1 MFRTPVDGQTLDFGH
16 WTLDKL
22 HRTPECSADSSPSQ
36 NLLASFRELS
46 KLHSGMSK
54 SIIGDE
60 VWAEMTEGQ
69 KVEAVFAG
77 HATLKQ
83 MSEGLLDGS
92 EKLRNACREFLAD
105 TGPSFENLPVNP
117 EQQST
122 PDETT
127 TVSQTA
133 GFHEPRLTE
142 PKARHAAQAFK
153 QRFGLPEG
161 FVPRLQ
167 RYGRGVLL
175 ELNVYRLPSGQEFI
189 PTSPSGTLGAR
200 RHLYALLTEQQ
211 YLKRKRGSVYIRTD
225 GRIFD
230 YSADTANPSGDLFD
244 TGYTIYDLERT
255 GRYAPVLRRKKKRQQ
270 TKVKRAAA
278 AS

>member
-1 MFRTPVDGQTLDFGH
+1 
-16 WTLDKL
+16 
-22 HRTPECSADSSPSQ
+22 
-36 NLLASFRELS
+36 
-46 KLHSGMSK
+46 MSK

-117 EQQST
+117 EQQSN
-122 PDETT
+122 PDETN

-133 GFHEPRLTE
+133 DFHEPPLTR
-142 PKARHAAQAFK
+142 ARTRHPAQTLK

-175 ELNVYRLPSGQEFI
+175 EFNVYRLPSGQEFI
-189 PTSPSGTLGAR
+189 PASPSGTLGTR
-200 RHLYALLTEQQ
+200 RHLYALLTSEQ
-211 YLKRKRGSVYIRTD
+211 YLNAKRGSVYIRTD

-230 YSADTANPSGDLFD
+230 YSVDSANPASELFD

-255 GRYAPVLRRKKKRQQ
+255 GRYAPELRRRKKKRQQ